1 MSKFNKVIK
10 RIFDFVCSSLGIIVL
25 SPILILIAIMI
36 KTDSNGP
43 VFFKQ
48 IRVGEK
54 NREFEILKFRTMVVD
69 AEKLGRQITVG
80 NDSRITKIGAFIR
93 KYKLDE
99 LPQLINVLKGDMSL
113 VGPRPEVPRYVKL
126 YNEEQRK
133 VLEVKPGITDL
144 ASIRYRDENELLGAA
159 ENPDEFYINII
170 MPDKLALNLE
180 YINRNNIFFDI
191 YIIIKTIIKCIWM
204 SYELGVEGGN
214 LIKMISDNIVLK
226 NMNDL

>member
-1 MSKFNKVIK
+1 MNKFNKVVK
-10 RIFDFVCSSLGIIVL
+10 RIFDFICSTLGLIVL
-25 SPILILIAIMI
+25 SPILIAIAIKI
-36 KTDSNGP
+36 KTGSDGP

-54 NREFEILKFRTMVVD
+54 NKEFEILKFRTMVVD

-80 NDSRITKIGAFIR
+80 NDSRITKIGAFLR

-99 LPQLINVLKGDMSL
+99 LPQLINVFKGDMSL

-144 ASIRYRDENELLGAA
+144 ASIRYRDENDLLGEA
-159 ENPDEFYINII
+159 ENPDDFYINTI

-180 YINRNNIFFDI
+180 YINKNNVFFDI
-191 YIIIKTIIKCIWM
+191 YIILKTIIKC
-204 SYELGVEGGN
+204 L
-214 LIKMISDNIVLK
+214 
-226 NMNDL
+226 